1 MFPDANVEGP
11 DSIHWLYNTM
21 SNLYG
26 DWLPG
31 EEQQQT
37 IKDGGYYSV
46 GYTSPFISLSPTYYI
61 DCHFKWLT
69 IVNFFKSSNQVFSTC
84 LYLHIITLETE
95 IINQLA
101 LYVFDYN
108 EENKTGKPV

>member
-46 GYTSPFISLSPTYYI
+46 GYTSPFISLILHLSY
-61 DCHFKWLT
+61 
-69 IVNFFKSSNQVFSTC
+69 FFILLLLIYQV
-84 LYLHIITLETE
+84 I
-95 IINQLA
+95 
-101 LYVFDYN
+101 
-108 EENKTGKPV
+108 

>member
-46 GYTSPFISLSPTYYI
+46 GYIFTTIKKYTSVFYFILLLLIY
-61 DCHFKWLT
+61 
-69 IVNFFKSSNQVFSTC
+69 QV
-84 LYLHIITLETE
+84 IW
-95 IINQLA
+95 
-101 LYVFDYN
+101 
-108 EENKTGKPV
+108 

>member
-46 GYTSPFISLSPTYYI
+46 GYIFI
-61 DCHFKWLT
+61 T
-69 IVNFFKSSNQVFSTC
+69 IKKVRARSECVTAT
-84 LYLHIITLETE
+84 LYMHLL
-95 IINQLA
+95 L
-101 LYVFDYN
+101 
-108 EENKTGKPV
+108 GG